1 MSFERRDANFLN
13 GWLVVGGRNLLSEKL
28 VDQYVSNDV
37 MMGVAVDALRLDSS
51 SRVHLAP
58 NEDVNGKQN
67 NLTILTGMHGV
78 VK

>member
-1 MSFERRDANFLN
+1 MFFERRDANFLN
-13 GWLVVGGRNLLSEKL
+13 GWLVVGGRNVLSEKL

-37 MMGVAVDALRLDSS
+37 MMGAAVDALRLDST

-58 NEDVNGKQN
+58 NEGVNGKQN
-67 NLTILTGMHGV
+67 NLTILTGMHEV